1 MKIGRSL
8 NKAQHALRIY
18 GVYGAAQEFLIRKTC
33 WSINGYSFESE
44 AKQTSISDQNSYLKI
59 CELAV
64 SNQEVFSNF
73 RRCHEY
79 RLILEHVTKSFGK
92 KYLKIALRNES
103 ALEYYRRIKVQN
115 ELGNPVVL
123 NFKGIGH
130 SSPTTIRYLKVLVQ
144 IIEIFGSLDNKVI
157 CEIGAGFGGQA
168 HAIAVN
174 QNVKKYILYD
184 LPPVLELNRKFLGSI
199 AGLEKFEFIDGRD
212 PSELYSDL
220 LISNY
225 AFSELNREVQM
236 MYLERVV
243 LKAKSGYITWNEL
256 SFIELG
262 GLSVDEIIEKIPNSF
277 LIKEDPLTYKN
288 NVIIVWGVPA
298 TYKSS

>member
-1 MKIGRSL
+1 MRIVRSL
-8 NKAQHALRIY
+8 KKAQHALRVY
-18 GVYGAAQEFLIRKTC
+18 GIYGAAQELVIRKTC
-33 WSINGYSFESE
+33 WSIHSYSFESE
-44 AKQTSISDQNSYLKI
+44 SKQTSISDQNSYLKI

-79 RLILEHVTKSFGK
+79 RLILEHVTKKFGK
-92 KYLKIALRNES
+92 KYLKIALRNDS

-115 ELGNPVVL
+115 DLGNPVML
-123 NFKGIGH
+123 KFKGIGH
-130 SSPTTIRYLKVLVQ
+130 SSPTTIRYLKVLIQ
-144 IIEIFGSLDNKVI
+144 ILEIFGNLDNKVI

-199 AGLEKFEFIDGRD
+199 VELEKFEFIDGRD
-212 PSELYSDL
+212 PSESYSDL

-225 AFSELNREVQM
+225 AFSELNRDVQM

-262 GLSVDEIIEKIPNSF
+262 GLSIEEILEKIPNSF
-277 LIKEDPLTYKN
+277 LIPEEPLTYSN
-288 NVIIVWGVPA
+288 NVIIVWGIKA
-298 TYKSS
+298 R